1 MLGYDER
8 DIGNSLDEWKG
19 RVHPDDLADCLHDL
33 QRHFTGETPS
43 YHNEHRMR
51 CKDGR
56 YKWILD
62 RGMVFAWTADH
73 QPLRVVG
80 THTDIS
86 EGKQAEQQLRL
97 LAGVFANTHESIVII
112 NVEGVILDANP
123 AFCAMTGCPRED
135 LLAKS
140 IQRAGWMASY
150 TPADVSEQRTGLKPS
165 LRKPE
170 FYAEL
175 WMAVAHDG
183 YWKGEVWNWRRN
195 GEFYPTLLTL
205 SAVRDNQ
212 GLVQQYIGIA
222 TDITPLKQHERELN
236 RLAHYDALT
245 GLPNRLL
252 LADRVQQA
260 IAQAKRSG
268 KRLAVAYLDLD
279 GFKPINDHYGHN
291 AGDALLIE
299 IARRL
304 EKAVREI
311 DTVARLGGDEFMVL
325 LLELAQIQEC
335 EVILNRI
342 LDSLRQPIRLGAETV
357 TVGASI
363 GVCLCPGS
371 SADDPDGLLR
381 YADQAMYQAKQT
393 GKNRYCFW
401 GEQIASQE

>member
-1 MLGYDER
+1 M
-8 DIGNSLDEWKG
+8 
-19 RVHPDDLADCLHDL
+19 
-33 QRHFTGETPS
+33 
-43 YHNEHRMR
+43 
-51 CKDGR
+51 
-56 YKWILD
+56 
-62 RGMVFAWTADH
+62 
-73 QPLRVVG
+73 
-80 THTDIS
+80 
-86 EGKQAEQQLRL
+86 RL

-183 YWKGEVWNWRRN
+183 YWKGEVWNRRRN

-401 GEQIASQE
+401 GGQIASQE